1 MTTVN
6 GASGRLATA
15 STELMISPAYK
26 TNDDPGKSP
35 TTSISARLTAMGNT
49 KLEGLSEQA

>member
-1 MTTVN
+1 
-6 GASGRLATA
+6 
-15 STELMISPAYK
+15 MISPAYK